1 MHPNYQLSFA
11 RKAPAA
17 LPCGPILANRSNVP
31 ARAAGKRDD
40 DLN

>member
-11 RKAPAA
+11 RKAQAA
-17 LPCGPILANRSNVP
+17 LPRTILSNRP
-31 ARAAGKRDD
+31 GMYACAIDGERYD